1 MAWRIKRSGLKL
13 LLGALLFIG
22 LATLLGGVLIATS
35 NLLPLVIVF
44 IYLSF
49 LFIGGIKGT
58 RYFKKIQFFRMRN
71 LWNTIK
77 LVKEMKRKNRIYMYG
92 IIGFSILFASEKL
105 VKAFITGGFYV
116 LTVGVISFVVWEISR
131 YLLKTKKNKQVVP
144 YLTALK
150 QGW

>member
-1 MAWRIKRSGLKL
+1 MAWKMKRSGLKL
-13 LLGALLFIG
+13 LLGTLLFIG
-22 LATLLGGVLIATS
+22 MATLLGGVLIATS

-77 LVKEMKRKNRIYMYG
+77 LVKEMKMKNRIYMYG
-92 IIGFSILFASEKL
+92 IIGFSVLFASETL